1 MIKMKNKFFLLLT
14 FISLCL
20 CYNAALQA
28 QTVDDL
34 QKERKQIQE
43 RILNTNKQIKQTEK
57 KEKASLNKLDFLKKN
72 LKERKNL
79 INNYSKEIN
88 LLDKKITNLITQKKE
103 LEDQLEKLK
112 QDYAKLIQ
120 KTQANRSSYSKLM
133 FLLSSNNFDQTFR
146 RVRYLQEFT
155 NYRKEQVRK
164 IEQVK
169 QQIALKTDSLDMHKG
184 SKMQAMKSKE
194 MEAAKLKQDESNEKV
209 LLAGLQQEE
218 KKLRDEYRMQQHKR
232 NEIDNRIEQIIAE
245 EIRKAEARRRAEA
258 AEKQAQELR
267 KKLAEERRIKEE
279 RDKKAAEDR
288 KMAEAKKA
296 KEKTTS
302 TTAKTETSKIPETKT
317 IADKTS
323 KPEVTTTAARTAET
337 NRESSGTSSVV
348 YEMSREESLLSGGF
362 EQNRG
367 RLPWPVDR
375 GSISGHYGV
384 QPHPVLKHVQ
394 IDNKGTYFLSPSGT
408 NARAVFE
415 GVVERRFSLPGSGN
429 AVIIQHGNYR
439 TLYGNLTNIYVRTGD
454 HVKAKQAIGQIYTDE
469 ENGGKTELIFQ
480 IWSGLTRLNPEN
492 WITR

>member
-1 MIKMKNKFFLLLT
+1 
-14 FISLCL
+14 
-20 CYNAALQA
+20 
-28 QTVDDL
+28 
-34 QKERKQIQE
+34 
-43 RILNTNKQIKQTEK
+43 
-57 KEKASLNKLDFLKKN
+57 
-72 LKERKNL
+72 
-79 INNYSKEIN
+79 
-88 LLDKKITNLITQKKE
+88 
-103 LEDQLEKLK
+103 
-112 QDYAKLIQ
+112 
-120 KTQANRSSYSKLM
+120 
-133 FLLSSNNFDQTFR
+133 
-146 RVRYLQEFT
+146 
-155 NYRKEQVRK
+155 
-164 IEQVK
+164 
-169 QQIALKTDSLDMHKG
+169 
-184 SKMQAMKSKE
+184 
-194 MEAAKLKQDESNEKV
+194 
-209 LLAGLQQEE
+209 
-218 KKLRDEYRMQQHKR
+218 
-232 NEIDNRIEQIIAE
+232 
-245 EIRKAEARRRAEA
+245 
-258 AEKQAQELR
+258 
-267 KKLAEERRIKEE
+267 
-279 RDKKAAEDR
+279 
-288 KMAEAKKA
+288 MAEAKKA